1 MTTHTD
7 TYTQSIDGISVNTL
21 SNLVRRLQ
29 RWVRT
34 QQLKAQVRQERQ
46 QLLEMSDAM
55 LADLGI
61 TQGQA
66 QEEARRVELPVKR
79 IELLGREVY

>member
-1 MTTHTD
+1 MTTYTN

-66 QEEARRVELPVKR
+66 QEEARRVDLPVTR

>member
-1 MTTHTD
+1 MTTYTD

-21 SNLVRRLQ
+21 GNLVRRLQ
-29 RWVRT
+29 RWIRT

-66 QEEARRVELPVKR
+66 QEEARKVDLPVTR